1 MTFEENKCKYHASNL
16 LTDGFMLSDNNAWTV
31 VVRVLESDNISG
43 KKKKGHLKKDM
54 TMSAKG
60 EDELKWWITEY
71 QTQKCPSYNP

>member
-43 KKKKGHLKKDM
+43 KKKKKD
-54 TMSAKG
+54 
-60 EDELKWWITEY
+60 I
-71 QTQKCPSYNP
+71 